1 MQPRAPALSRLSRGL
16 GDRGNVAIE
25 FAVLAPILLAL
36 MTGAWD
42 FGNCF
47 IQSERLASAAR
58 AGAQYGI
65 QSAAHATDF
74 AGMVQA
80 ARNDANDGD
89 NALAVTASQVCF
101 CPGGASVACTGTC
114 AGVPA
119 PGYYAKL
126 VVSEDYTTL
135 FTYPFVTN
143 PISLSTQILMR
154 QQ

>member
-1 MQPRAPALSRLSRGL
+1 MQHRTYPLFRL

-25 FAVLAPILLAL
+25 FAVLVPILLAL

-65 QSAAHATDF
+65 QTAAHATDF
-74 AGMVQA
+74 DGMVQA
-80 ARNDANDGD
+80 ARDNASDAD
-89 NALAVTASQVCF
+89 NALGVSASQVCF
-101 CPGGASVACTGTC
+101 CPDGTSVACTGNC
-114 AGVPA
+114 PGVPA

-126 VVSEDYTTL
+126 VVTEDYTTL
-135 FTYPFVTN
+135 FSYPFVTN